1 MILDSIWKHQRTIH
15 SCYGIKSCDFGPNR
29 GLGIFIT
36 DMSSFFFFKSFSLRN
51 MTLRGMLPAYS

>member
-1 MILDSIWKHQRTIH
+1 MILDSVWKHQRTIH

-36 DMSSFFFFKSFSLRN
+36 DMSISEAQHNEKLNFDTVIIIF
-51 MTLRGMLPAYS
+51 